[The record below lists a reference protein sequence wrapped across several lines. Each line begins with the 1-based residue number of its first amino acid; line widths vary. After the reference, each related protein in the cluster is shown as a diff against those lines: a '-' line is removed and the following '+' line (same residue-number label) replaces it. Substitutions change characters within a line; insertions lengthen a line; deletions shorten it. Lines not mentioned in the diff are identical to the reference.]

1 MHSATHRLASVQRS
15 GKEIEFLFSNKA
27 ALFVHLMLSGRF
39 SIVTDPDSI
48 KFKVLTMIFDD
59 GASLVVSDPKKL
71 VTIKLNPV
79 PSTVPDALEVNG
91 AYLRKKY
98 RRNQEL
104 WPKHF

>member
-59 GASLVVSDPKKL
+59 GASLVVSDPKK
-71 VTIKLNPV
+71 I
-79 PSTVPDALEVNG
+79 SD
-91 AYLRKKY
+91 
-98 RRNQEL
+98 NQVE
-104 WPKHF
+104 PCPEHGSRCP